1 MGYNSLKTR
10 NNCQSF
16 LVKFEKNSNAWCFKI
31 RVTVNVI
38 PEFFTDL
45 TQQMHIHGMECNQ
58 IIPGDKQFLSS
69 HMHIWRQPSIADY
82 KVCREIRS

>member
-45 TQQMHIHGMECNQ
+45 TQQMHIHGMECNVIKLFLGTNNSYQ
-58 IIPGDKQFLSS
+58 VTCIFGDN
-69 HMHIWRQPSIADY
+69 HP
-82 KVCREIRS
+82 